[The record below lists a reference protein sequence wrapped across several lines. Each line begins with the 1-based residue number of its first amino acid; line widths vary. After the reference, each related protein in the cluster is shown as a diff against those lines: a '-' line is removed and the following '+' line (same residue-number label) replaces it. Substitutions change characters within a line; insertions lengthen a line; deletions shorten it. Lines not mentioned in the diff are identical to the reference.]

1 MSGFKKESQLL
12 IDYKKADPTTKKDM
26 LAATI
31 KAIHQLPVYFENNT
45 QAAETNK
52 KIFDSYQLL
61 NYVDYVQH
69 LETQQAFD
77 ISFDPNA
84 LIKIFGA
91 ENDYFECTIDDE
103 SQQKKLRLKRPI
115 FAIPTAVWMQ
125 FKKAL
130 HLNINLDVRDVFT
143 PPKDAYPY
151 EWYRSNNYDMDLYE
165 LEQTRLTFF
174 ARQVLATAENITDM
188 RRVLFTEAIEELI
201 NISKKIGIAAHVAKT
216 ISAQKE
222 DEDTAQEFKQL
233 STEKERAYQEIT
245 KALLEINKEAFHLFS
260 TEEDTAVIAVQQ
272 TVFWLQGKFSTEIY
286 QDIINNM
293 HQHATLRPS
302 SPAMNNLLTAMIT
315 LCALS
320 LAIGMTAIALPAFG
334 IIAAGAGTANVA
346 IASAAGLSAS
356 LSAGGAMYAFFADNK
371 QTEEHEAPELTGLPK
386 AMTTTVET
394 LERFPDVVPNLM
406 QPTMVPY

>member
-12 IDYKKADPTTKKDM
+12 IDYKKADPKTKKDM

-31 KAIHQLPVYFENNT
+31 EAISRLPVCFENDT
-45 QAAETNK
+45 QATETNK
-52 KIFDSYQLL
+52 KMFDSYQLL
-61 NYVDYVQH
+61 NYVDYVQR

-77 ISFDPNA
+77 ISFDPST
-84 LIKIFGA
+84 LIKLFGA
-91 ENDYFECTIDDE
+91 NNDYFECTIDDE
-103 SQQKKLRLKRPI
+103 SQQKKLILKRPI
-115 FAIPTAVWMQ
+115 FAIPTTIWME

-130 HLNINLDVRDVFT
+130 HLNINLNVRDVFA

-151 EWYRSNNYDMDLYE
+151 EWYRSNNYDMRLYE

-174 ARQVLATAENITDM
+174 AKQVLASAENITYT
-188 RRVLFTEAIEELI
+188 RRVLFTEAIEKLM
-201 NISKKIGIAAHVAKT
+201 NISEKIGNAAHVAKT
-216 ISAQKE
+216 ISAQ
-222 DEDTAQEFKQL
+222 D
-233 STEKERAYQEIT
+233 EKEGAYQEIT
-245 KALLEINKEAFHLFS
+245 KELLKINKEAVNLFS

-272 TVFWLQGKFSTEIY
+272 TVFWLQGEFPTEIY

-320 LAIGMTAIALPAFG
+320 LAIGITAVALPTFG
-334 IIAAGAGTANVA
+334 IIAAGAGSANVA

-356 LSAGGAMYAFFADNK
+356 LFAGGAMYAFFTDNHK
-371 QTEEHEAPELTGLPK
+371 QPEEHEAPELTGLPR

-394 LERFPDVVPNLM
+394 LEKFPDVVPNLM
-406 QPTMVPY
+406 QPTMVTY